1 MENVIKPTNDFDFS
15 KLSLSHPVSI
25 TGGAYFTEILNNN
38 KPLYILTTKSLTKQ
52 GFIKTGKKYYCD
64 LMFDNT
70 AYDVIN
76 WFEKLE
82 EKCHKLILEKS
93 EAWFQGSLEENDVD
107 NAFNPVIRVYKS
119 GKFYLI
125 RVNIKN
131 NPLTNEPVIK
141 IYNESENE
149 LNITDVN
156 DESNIVSILEIK
168 GIKFTSRNFQIEI
181 DVIQM
186 MILDKEPLFNTCLI
200 KSLSD
205 NKEINMK
212 ILETETKIQSENI
225 NDKDTHLLEEN
236 IDSEIDLEEQQ
247 SLEDSHFNV
256 NENQNNI
263 YNLDIKETIDEKQP
277 DIENDNDNDNDNDN
291 IDLEIEDLSVE
302 ELPKSNEIE
311 EVNLEVNNNLE
322 TITLKKPNQ
331 VYYDLYREARIKAKE
346 AKKNAIIAYLEAKN
360 IKKTYMLENMDE
372 SDSDFEE
379 ELNDISE
386 NELEGL

>member
-1 MENVIKPTNDFDFS
+1 MENVIKPTSDFDFS
-15 KLSLSHPVSI
+15 KISLAHPVSI
-25 TGGAYFTEILNNN
+25 PGSAYFTEILNNN
-38 KPLYILTTKSLTKQ
+38 KPLYILTPKSLTKQ

-70 AYDVIN
+70 SYDIIN

-93 EAWFQGSLEENDVD
+93 EAWFNGTLEENDID

-125 RVNIKN
+125 RANIKN
-131 NPLTNEPVIK
+131 NPLTNEPIIK

-149 LNITDVN
+149 LSITDVTG
-156 DESNIVSILEIK
+156 ETNIVSILEVK

-200 KSLSD
+200 KTLSD
-205 NKEINMK
+205 NKERNLNH
-212 ILETETKIQSENI
+212 LEIESKMDDHNVESKSENV
-225 NDKDTHLLEEN
+225 LEH
-236 IDSEIDLEEQQ
+236 DSLEHD
-247 SLEDSHFNV
+247 SLEDNTIHEIHNITIDDEPLEDSSINDIL
-256 NENQNNI
+256 EDENNI
-263 YNLDIKETIDEKQP
+263 YDETNEDK
-277 DIENDNDNDNDNDN
+277 ENDT
-291 IDLEIEDLSVE
+291 IDLEIETLPTED
-302 ELPKSNEIE
+302 LPKSNDIE
-311 EVNLEVNNNLE
+311 EINLEVNNNLE

>member
-1 MENVIKPTNDFDFS
+1 MENVIKPNSDFDFS
-15 KLSLSHPVSI
+15 KITLSHPVSI
-25 TGGAYFTEILNNN
+25 SGGAYFTEILNNN

-70 AYDVIN
+70 AYDIIN

-93 EAWFQGSLEENDVD
+93 NAWFQGSLEENDID

-149 LNITDVN
+149 LNISDITP
-156 DESNIVSILEIK
+156 ETNIVSILEVK
-168 GIKFTSRNFQIEI
+168 GIKFTSRNFQIETDI
-181 DVIQM
+181 IQIM
-186 MILDKEPLFNTCLI
+186 VLDKEPLFNTCLI
-200 KSLSD
+200 KSLND
-205 NKEINMK
+205 NNERNVNDLEIESKLENNK
-212 ILETETKIQSENI
+212 NGNEKDNILEDNIISDEVSLNLDYSEP
-225 NDKDTHLLEEN
+225 
-236 IDSEIDLEEQQ
+236 
-247 SLEDSHFNV
+247 LEDSHIDNIIEQEKDIYDIG
-256 NENQNNI
+256 NEI
-263 YNLDIKETIDEKQP
+263 DKEKKIDE
-277 DIENDNDNDNDNDN
+277 DRNEN
-291 IDLEIEDLSVE
+291 IDLEIEDLPIY

-311 EVNLEVNNNLE
+311 EINLEVNNNLE

-360 IKKTYMLENMDE
+360 IKKTYMLENIDE

>member
-1 MENVIKPTNDFDFS
+1 MENIVKPTNDFDFS
-15 KLSLSHPVSI
+15 KISLAHPVSI
-25 TGGAYFTEILNNN
+25 PGGAYFTEILNSG
-38 KPLYILTTKSLTKQ
+38 KPLYILTPKTLTKQ

-64 LMFDNT
+64 LMFDNIS
-70 AYDVIN
+70 YDIIN

-93 EAWFQGSLEENDVD
+93 EAWFQGTLEENDID

-149 LNITDVN
+149 LTISDVTGETN
-156 DESNIVSILEIK
+156 VISILEIK

-181 DVIQM
+181 DIIQM
-186 MILDKEPLFNTCLI
+186 MILDKEPLFNTCVI
-200 KSLSD
+200 KSLNDTKVKNMNINHLENETKMGNLVIIGENED
-205 NKEINMK
+205 NKKSISEMEQLD
-212 ILETETKIQSENI
+212 LEHSENSDEDLEDNMTSQI
-225 NDKDTHLLEEN
+225 LLEN
-236 IDSEIDLEEQQ
+236 SDGNHDQSDDID
-247 SLEDSHFNV
+247 N
-256 NENQNNI
+256 NENEI
-263 YNLDIKETIDEKQP
+263 H
-277 DIENDNDNDNDNDN
+277 
-291 IDLEIEDLSVE
+291 LEIEDLPTYESPKSTEVE
-302 ELPKSNEIE
+302 EVDLD
-311 EVNLEVNNNLE
+311 VNLNNNLE
-322 TITLKKPNQ
+322 SITLKKPNQ

-372 SDSDFEE
+372 SDTDFEE